1 MVPTRTPQPLASSTS
16 CHHRKRCQPRALF
29 LVPWRLGPTRAW
41 RSEALLAAWA
51 RSQAHRRFSTRAPCV
66 RRLRHR
72 ARASAS
78 RPEIP
83 HLAGHLS
90 RMARPS
96 CGPLLVHRRQQHP
109 HPELLCCAPRATPP
123 LLATPLPH
131 SHRRTVRY
139 RHRLPRSRQQAGL
152 AITSACSRTRT
163 RQLHQLRTFMTRL
176 HQRLLHQACRLAGH
190 VQ

>member
-51 RSQAHRRFSTRAPCV
+51 RSQAHRRFSTRARCV

-72 ARASAS
+72 ARASAR

-96 CGPLLVHRRQQHP
+96 FGPLLVHRRQQHP
-109 HPELLCCAPRATPP
+109 ELLCCAPRAMPP
-123 LLATPLPH
+123 PLATPLPH
-131 SHRRTVRY
+131 SHHRTVQY
-139 RHRLPRSRQQAGL
+139 RHRLPRSCQQAGI
-152 AITSACSRTRT
+152 AITSACTRTRT
-163 RQLHQLRTFMTRL
+163 RQLRNFMTRL

-190 VQ
+190 IQ